1 MYIWLYIIIV
11 LLFLLLMLLLLKLYF
26 IKKSLKLISES
37 ITDILE
43 TETNAL
49 ISISSQDKDILK
61 LTKKLNVE
69 LKKLRI
75 QKLQCING
83 NQELKNLMTNISH
96 DLRTPLTAISGY
108 IELLYKHIEQGDKKI
123 EYLKII
129 DLKTK
134 ELISLTEQLFYFTK
148 TLEREPKIRKENICI
163 NNLLEEV
170 LVSYYSVF
178 NKTKIKPQINICE
191 KKIYKEIDA
200 DLIIR
205 VFENI
210 LSNVFKYSKGLFRVE
225 LLENGKIIFTNNANS
240 LDAIQVKK
248 IFNRYYTVENTK
260 KSTGLGLSIAKQLI
274 ELNNGK
280 ISARYIKNNLIIE
293 IEL

>member
-49 ISISSQDKDILK
+49 ISISSQYKDILK

-248 IFNRYYTVENTK
+248 IFNRYYTVENAK

>member
-61 LTKKLNVE
+61 LTKKLNV
-69 LKKLRI
+69 
-75 QKLQCING
+75 
-83 NQELKNLMTNISH
+83 ELKNLMTNISH

-248 IFNRYYTVENTK
+248 IFNRYYTVENAK

>member
-191 KKIYKEIDA
+191 KK
-200 DLIIR
+200 
-205 VFENI
+205 
-210 LSNVFKYSKGLFRVE
+210 
-225 LLENGKIIFTNNANS
+225 
-240 LDAIQVKK
+240 
-248 IFNRYYTVENTK
+248 
-260 KSTGLGLSIAKQLI
+260 
-274 ELNNGK
+274 
-280 ISARYIKNNLIIE
+280 YIKK
-293 IEL
+293 

>member
-1 MYIWLYIIIV
+1 MYIWLYGIITI
-11 LLFLLLMLLLLKLYF
+11 LFLLILFLILKLYY
-26 IKKSLKLISES
+26 IKKSLKQISSS

-49 ISISSQDKDILK
+49 ISISSQDKDVIR

-75 QKLQCING
+75 QKLQYING
-83 NQELKNLMTNISH
+83 NQELKNLITNISH
-96 DLRTPLTAISGY
+96 DIRTPLTAISGY
-108 IELLYKHIEQGDKKI
+108 VELLYKRNNEDKQL
-123 EYLKII
+123 EYLKIV

-134 ELISLTEQLFYFTK
+134 ELILLTEQLFYFTK
-148 TLEREPKIRKENICI
+148 TLDNTIKIKKEKKCI

-178 NKTKIKPQINICE
+178 KRLNINPQINICNN
-191 KKIYKEIDA
+191 KIYKNVDET
-200 DLIIR
+200 LITR

-210 LSNVFKYSKGLFRVE
+210 LSNVFKYSKGTFKVD
-225 LLENGKIIFTNNANS
+225 LLENGKIIFTNNASS

-248 IFNRYYTVENTK
+248 IFNRYYTVENAE

-274 ELNNGK
+274 ELHNGK
-280 ISARYIKNNLIIE
+280 ISATYIKKNLIIE